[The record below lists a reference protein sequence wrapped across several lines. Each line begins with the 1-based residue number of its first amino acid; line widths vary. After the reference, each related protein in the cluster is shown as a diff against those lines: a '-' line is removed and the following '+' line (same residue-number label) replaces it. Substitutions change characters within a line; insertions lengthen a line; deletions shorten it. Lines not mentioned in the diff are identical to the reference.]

1 MKLAE
6 GAIKPLQRNKTLK
19 SFNKVMEKYQWRKS
33 LALIL
38 IFQVAS
44 QKSEVFFFTGV
55 YKKLSKNFQRTS
67 TWLLS
72 NYDFFLQ
79 IFELNKRLDELT
91 LQSWIRP
98 CDPTKDIW
106 HKDNY
111 MQFYDDCVMMTILFL
126 RGSLFRLGYLKD

>member
-1 MKLAE
+1 
-6 GAIKPLQRNKTLK
+6 
-19 SFNKVMEKYQWRKS
+19 MEKYQWRKW
-33 LALIL
+33 LELIL
-38 IFQVAS
+38 IFQVAG

-55 YKKLSKNFQRTS
+55 YKKLNKNFQRTS

-91 LQSWIRP
+91 LKSWIRP
-98 CDPTKDIW
+98 CYPTKDIW

-126 RGSLFRLGYLKD
+126 RVSLFR